1 MLRFDGRTAI
11 VTGAGGGIGR
21 AHALLL
27 ASRGASVVVNDIGG
41 SVAGAGRDVGPAEL
55 VARTIVEAG
64 GRAVAD
70 TNSVAT
76 PEGGAALVA
85 TAVDAFG
92 SVDIV
97 VNNAGILR
105 DKSFG
110 GMEAALLDP
119 VIDVHLKG
127 AFNVTRPAWNRMKD
141 QGYGRI
147 VSTSSASG
155 LLGNFGQSNYGA
167 AKAGLMGLTR
177 VLAIEG
183 ARYGIRANVLAPG
196 ARTRMT
202 ENLLGD
208 LADALDPALVSP
220 VLAYLAHE
228 DCEVTGEIYTVGG
241 GRVARMFLGV
251 TPGVFRAELTPE
263 DVRDN
268 LAAIRSEDGYI
279 VPGDASEEAAEL
291 LKWLGRG

>member
-11 VTGAGGGIGR
+11 VTGAGGGLGR

-27 ASRGASVVVNDIGG
+27 ASRGASVVVNDVGG
-41 SVAGAGRDVGPAEL
+41 SVTGAGSDVGPAEM

-70 TNSVAT
+70 TSSVAT
-76 PEGGAALVA
+76 PEGGVALVA

-105 DKSFG
+105 DKSFS
-110 GMEAALLDP
+110 GMEPALVDP
-119 VIDVHLKG
+119 VIDVHLRG
-127 AFNVTRPAWNRMKD
+127 AFNVTRPAWSRMRD

-147 VSTSSASG
+147 VNTSSASG

-183 ARYGIRANVLAPG
+183 TRYGIRANLLAPA

-208 LADALDPALVSP
+208 LAEALDPALVSP
-220 VLAYLAHE
+220 VVAYLAHE
-228 DCEVTGEIYTVGG
+228 DCGVTGEIYTAGG

-251 TPGVFRAELTPE
+251 TPGIFRAGLTPE

-279 VPGDASEEAAEL
+279 VPGDAGEEAAEL